1 MKDNIKINNAIL
13 SRFDL
18 IFLLL
23 DTPDP
28 MRDQKLSD
36 HVMKVIINLFQQ
48 IRNETMLVY
57 PISKTKTVYGLICRL
72 KKYSCF
78 FS

>member
-36 HVMKVIINLFQQ
+36 HVMKLHS
-48 IRNETMLVY
+48 RKRKKDDAGLLVY
-57 PISKTKTVYGLICRL
+57 KQPEFI
-72 KKYSCF
+72 
-78 FS
+78 

>member
-36 HVMKVIINLFQQ
+36 HVMKVTILLV
-48 IRNETMLVY
+48 RNQ
-57 PISKTKTVYGLICRL
+57 K
-72 KKYSCF
+72 
-78 FS
+78 